1 MKKERLQKIIA
12 MRGYCSRRKAE
23 QLILAGKVAVN
34 EQIITE
40 LGFKVEVNAKITVNG
55 ELLPAE
61 QENIYL
67 AFNKPIG
74 CITTSLD
81 DPLGRKTVFD
91 YLQDITVRIY
101 PIGRLDYYTSGL
113 LLLTNDGNFANLIM
127 HPTHGINKVYEVAVK
142 GKITFTTINNLL
154 NGVLIDD
161 DFLAKAVQVKL
172 LRVNS
177 KQQSYMLAITI
188 QDGHNQQIRKMIK
201 AINGKVL
208 ALKRVAVGILT
219 LSGISEGH
227 YRLLTNN
234 EVKQLEIMAKKNNP

>member
-12 MRGYCSRRKAE
+12 MRGYYCSRRKAE

-40 LGFKVEVNAKITVNG
+40 LGFKVEVNAKIIVNG
-55 ELLPAE
+55 QLLPEE

-74 CITTSLD
+74 CITSLD

-127 HPTHGINKVYEVAVK
+127 HPTHGINKVYEVTVK
-142 GKITFTTINNLL
+142 GKITSTMINNLL

-172 LRVNS
+172 LKVNS
-177 KQQSYMLAITI
+177 NQQSYMLAITI

-208 ALKRVAVGILT
+208 TLKRVAVGILT

-227 YRLLTNN
+227 YRLLTND
-234 EVKQLEIMAKKNNP
+234 EVKQLEIMAKKK

>member
-74 CITTSLD
+74 CITSLD

-142 GKITFTTINNLL
+142 GKITSTTINNLL

>member
-34 EQIITE
+34 EQIIME

-55 ELLPAE
+55 QLLRAE

-74 CITTSLD
+74 CITSLD

-127 HPTHGINKVYEVAVK
+127 HPTHGINKVYEVTVK
-142 GKITFTTINNLL
+142 GKITSTMINNLL

-172 LRVNS
+172 LKVNS
-177 KQQSYMLAITI
+177 NQQFYMLAITI

-201 AINGKVL
+201 AINCKVL

-227 YRLLTNN
+227 YRLLTND
-234 EVKQLEIMAKKNNP
+234 EVNQLEIMAKKK

>member
-55 ELLPAE
+55 QLLPAE

-74 CITTSLD
+74 CITSLD

-142 GKITFTTINNLL
+142 GKITSTMINNLL

-177 KQQSYMLAITI
+177 KQQTYMLAITI

-227 YRLLTNN
+227 YRLLTND

>member
-40 LGFKVEVNAKITVNG
+40 LGFKVEVNTKITVNG
-55 ELLPAE
+55 QLLPAE

-74 CITTSLD
+74 CITSLD

-91 YLQDITVRIY
+91 YLQDSTVRIY

-142 GKITFTTINNLL
+142 GKITSTMINNLL

-177 KQQSYMLAITI
+177 KQQTYMLAITI

-208 ALKRVAVGILT
+208 ALKRVAVGMLT
-219 LSGISEGH
+219 LSGIGEGH

>member
-34 EQIITE
+34 EQIIME

-55 ELLPAE
+55 QLLRAE

-74 CITTSLD
+74 CITSLD

-127 HPTHGINKVYEVAVK
+127 HPTHGINKVYEVTVK
-142 GKITFTTINNLL
+142 GKITSTMINNLL

-172 LRVNS
+172 LKVNS
-177 KQQSYMLAITI
+177 NQQFYMLAITI

-227 YRLLTNN
+227 YRLLTND

>member
-23 QLILAGKVAVN
+23 QLILAGKVTVN

-40 LGFKVEVNAKITVNG
+40 LGFKVEVNVKITVNG
-55 ELLPAE
+55 QLLPAE

-74 CITTSLD
+74 CITSLD

-91 YLQDITVRIY
+91 YLKDITVRIY

-127 HPTHGINKVYEVAVK
+127 HPTHGINKVYEVTAK
-142 GKITFTTINNLL
+142 GKITSTMINSLL

-161 DFLAKAVQVKL
+161 DFLAKAIQVKL

-177 KQQSYMLAITI
+177 NQQTYMLAITI

-208 ALKRVAVGILT
+208 ALKRLAVGILT
-219 LSGISEGH
+219 LNGISEGH
-227 YRLLTNN
+227 YRLLTND
-234 EVKQLEIMAKKNNP
+234 EVKQLEKMAKKNNP

>member
-74 CITTSLD
+74 CITSLD

-142 GKITFTTINNLL
+142 GKITSTTINNLF
-154 NGVLIDD
+154 DD

>member
-34 EQIITE
+34 EEIIME

-55 ELLPAE
+55 QLLPAE

-74 CITTSLD
+74 CITSLD

-127 HPTHGINKVYEVAVK
+127 HPTNGINKVYEVVVK
-142 GKITFTTINNLL
+142 GKITSTTINNLL

-177 KQQSYMLAITI
+177 KQQTYMLAITI